1 MKNISLILII
11 VIGLTACKKEA
22 GEGGTS
28 VIEGKVI
35 YFQRTFNTVTSQTD
49 THEYPKSGKDVFI
62 IYSDDEGEVYD
73 ADFETD
79 YNGKYRFEFLR
90 KGDYTIYTHKDTSI
104 VIGFD
109 PIDNEPITYEYDLPI
124 YKHIKIKSNN
134 SVNIVNDFLIENN

>member
-1 MKNISLILII
+1 MREILII
-11 VIGLTACKKEA
+11 CAIVIGFTACEKGP

-90 KGDYTIYTHKDTSI
+90 KGDYTIYLHKDTTVVTGTES
-104 VIGFD
+104 
-109 PIDNEPITYEYDLPI
+109 EYTYELPI
-124 YKHIKIKSNN
+124 YKYIKIKDDN
-134 SVNIVNDFLIENN
+134 SVNTVTDFVIENN